1 MGYLRIYWKTY
12 RVKFFFALFFLSL
25 EALAD
30 LMQPTLMSRIV
41 DQGVSHA
48 DLKFIEQFG
57 LLMLVITVIGA
68 FCASARNVLSGIV
81 SQRFAQDL
89 RQNLY
94 IKIQSFSQAQID
106 HFGNASLITRLT
118 NDVTRVQT
126 FANGMMR
133 IMVKAPLVG
142 IGSLIM
148 AIHLNAKLSLIL
160 LGIAPIIALLIFFNM
175 KISYPFFRKVQRALD
190 RVNRSMQD
198 YLAGIR
204 VIKVFNRSAYEQK
217 KFQINNKELGELSA
231 AASKIGSLFGPV
243 LNLVVNGGILA
254 ILWFGGLGVNSGSIQ
269 VGTIIAFTNYMMQL
283 LFAIMMMNN
292 AFNMLVRAKASAER
306 IGEVM
311 NDELDQRFQTGNLE
325 LFAPEKKGAVQ
336 FHHVTFSYQKH
347 EDQDPVLKDVNFDLD
362 PGETLG
368 IIGPIGSGKS
378 TLTQL
383 ILRFYDPDKGTIV
396 FNGNDIK
403 RYREGELRKKVA
415 IVPQRTFLFSGSVID
430 NIRWGNDQA
439 SDEEIYDAAR
449 IADADGF
456 IRRLP
461 HGYNSIIGQ
470 GGVNLSGGQKQRI
483 SIARALIRQP
493 DLLILDDATSAVD
506 ARTDKMIRSRL
517 KQALNQLTCIIISQ
531 KAASIRD
538 ADKIIV
544 MNHGGIE
551 AIGTH
556 KELLSFSAFYRDI
569 YFMQMD
575 RGGIQNG

>member
-12 RVKFFFALFFLSL
+12 RVKFVFALFFLSL

-30 LMQPTLMSRIV
+30 LMQPALMSRIV
-41 DQGVSHA
+41 DQGIAHA
-48 DLKFIEQFG
+48 NLKFIEQFG
-57 LLMLVITVIGA
+57 LLMLAITVIGA

-89 RQNLY
+89 RQDLY

-133 IMVKAPLVG
+133 MMAKAPLVG

-148 AIHLNAKLSLIL
+148 AIHLNAKLSLVL
-160 LGIAPIIALLIFFNM
+160 LGIAPIIAVLIFLNM

-231 AASKIGSLFGPV
+231 VASKIGSLFGPA
-243 LNLVVNGGILA
+243 LNLVVNGGILT
-254 ILWFGGLGVNSGSIQ
+254 ILWFGGLGVNSGSMQ

-311 NDELDQRFQTGNLE
+311 NDERDQRFHTGNLE
-325 LFAPEKKGAVQ
+325 PSAPEKKGAVQ
-336 FHHVTFSYQKH
+336 FRHVTFSYQKH
-347 EDQDPVLKDVNFDLD
+347 EDQDPILKDINFDLD

-383 ILRFYDPDKGTIV
+383 ILRFYDPDQGTIL
-396 FNGNDIK
+396 FNSNDIK
-403 RYREGELRKKVA
+403 RYSEGELRKKVA

-430 NIRWGNDQA
+430 NIRWGNEQA
-439 SDEEIYDAAR
+439 SDEEVYDAAR

-456 IRRLP
+456 IRCLP
-461 HGYNSIIGQ
+461 HGYDSMIGQ

-517 KQALNQLTCIIISQ
+517 KQALNRLTCIIISQ
-531 KAASIRD
+531 KAASIKD

-544 MNHGGIE
+544 MNHGVIE

-556 KELLSFSAFYRDI
+556 KELLSFSAFYRGI
-569 YFMQMD
+569 YSMQMD
-575 RGGIQNG
+575 RGGIENG

>member
-12 RVKFFFALFFLSL
+12 RVKFVFALFFLSL

-30 LMQPTLMSRIV
+30 LMQPALMSRIV
-41 DQGVSHA
+41 DQGVGKA
-48 DLKFIEQFG
+48 DLPFIEQFG
-57 LLMLVITVIGA
+57 LLMLTITVIGA
-68 FCASARNVLSGIV
+68 FCASARNVLSGSV

-89 RQNLY
+89 RQDLY

-133 IMVKAPLVG
+133 IMAKAPLVG

-148 AIHLNAKLSLIL
+148 AIHLNAKLSLVL
-160 LGIAPIIALLIFFNM
+160 LGIAPIIAVLIFLNM
-175 KISYPFFRKVQRALD
+175 KISYPFFRNVQRALD

-198 YLAGIR
+198 YLAGVR

-217 KFQINNKELGELSA
+217 KFQLNNNELGELSA
-231 AASKIGSLFGPV
+231 AASKIGSLFAPAI
-243 LNLVVNGGILA
+243 NLAVNGGILA
-254 ILWFGGLGVNSGSIQ
+254 ILWFGGLGVNSDSMQ

-306 IGEVM
+306 IGQVM
-311 NDELDQRFQTGNLE
+311 NDELDQRFQTGSLE
-325 LFAPEKKGAVQ
+325 LCAPEKKGAVQ
-336 FHHVTFSYQKH
+336 FRHVTFSYQKP
-347 EDQDPVLKDVNFDLD
+347 EGQDPVLKDINFDLD
-362 PGETLG
+362 SGETLG

-403 RYREGELRKKVA
+403 RYSEGELRKRVA
-415 IVPQRTFLFSGSVID
+415 IVPQRTFLFSGSVIG
-430 NIRWGNDQA
+430 NIRWGNEQA
-439 SDEEIYDAAR
+439 SDEEVYEAAR

-456 IRRLP
+456 IRRLS
-461 HGYNSIIGQ
+461 HGYDSMIGQ

-483 SIARALIRQP
+483 SIARALIRKP

-506 ARTDKMIRSRL
+506 VRTDKLIRSRL

-531 KAASIRD
+531 KAASIKD

-544 MNHGGIE
+544 MNHGAIE

-556 KELLSFSAFYRDI
+556 KELLSFSAFYRGI
-569 YFMQMD
+569 YSMQME
-575 RGGIQNG
+575 RGGIQND